1 MKKYDVI
8 VIGAGPGG
16 YPCAIRLGQLKKK
29 VLIIEE
35 KLLGGLCLNWGCIPT
50 KALSFA
56 AELVDSVEKAK
67 RIGFDL
73 TFNGYDL
80 EKVRNWKESVV
91 KRLRTGIEYLFRAN
105 GIEWIKGKARLID
118 EHKVQIQTDAD
129 TETAEADK
137 IVIATGTEVISLP
150 GLDFDHKYVIDT
162 DDALDLKDIPERLL
176 VIGAG
181 ASGLEMATVYS
192 RFGSQVTV
200 VEIMEQVLPGM
211 ETELCNV
218 LQKIIKKSGIELHLG
233 SQVTGF
239 ELVDNKL
246 QVSIKTSEDTRKE
259 TYDRI
264 LVSVGRR
271 PCVSAFGNA
280 GIELDAKGYVKT
292 DGKCKTNL
300 KDVYAIG
307 DITGPPLL
315 AHKATK
321 QGLVVA
327 EDIAGFTQV
336 SGPSVIP
343 SCVFTVPPLS
353 SAGLTEARAIEEGHK
368 VKVGRFPYRA
378 LGKAI
383 SMGET
388 EGMVKIVGSEDGKLL
403 GVHILGAESPNLI
416 GEAALALEHGLTVE
430 QIAGTVHPHPTLTEA
445 MQEAAEN
452 FLNKAIH
459 VANK

>member
-29 VLIIEE
+29 VLIVEE

-56 AELVDSVEKAK
+56 AELVDRVETAK
-67 RIGFDL
+67 RVGFDL

-80 EKVRNWKESVV
+80 DKVRNWKESVV
-91 KRLRTGIEYLFRAN
+91 KRLRTGIEYLFKAN
-105 GIEWIKGKARLID
+105 GIEWMKGKARLID
-118 EHKVQIQTDAD
+118 EHKVQIDTDTG

-150 GLDFDHKYVIDT
+150 GLDFDHKYVINT

-200 VEIMEQVLPGM
+200 IEIMDQVLPGM
-211 ETELCNV
+211 EAELCDT
-218 LQKIIKKSGIELHLG
+218 LQKIMKKSGIEIHLG

-239 ELVDNKL
+239 ELVDTKL
-246 QVSIKTSEDTRKE
+246 QVSIKTSGETRKE

-271 PCVSAFGNA
+271 PSVSAFENA
-280 GIELDAKGYVKT
+280 GIEVDTKGYVKT

-300 KDVYAIG
+300 DDVYAIG

-315 AHKATK
+315 AHKATR
-321 QGLVVA
+321 QGIVVA
-327 EDIAGFTQV
+327 EDIAGSSQA
-336 SGPSVIP
+336 SGASVIP

-353 SAGLTEARAIEEGHK
+353 AAGLTEARALEEGHK

-383 SMGET
+383 AMGET
-388 EGMVKIVGSEDGKLL
+388 EGLVKIVGSEDGKLL

-430 QIAGTVHPHPTLTEA
+430 QIASTVHPHPTLTEA

-459 VANK
+459 IANK